1 MSSIANCVAALAVAA
16 SAREITFPP
25 VSGVQHPMAG
35 ADINASPIFP
45 GLDIS
50 SALYAG
56 LSTYANL
63 PYVHCLAGEGEDVEP
78 YDIAI
83 LGAPFDTVCCILAP
97 WYLGTC

>member
-1 MSSIANCVAALAVAA
+1 MSAYGSLLAALAVSTA
-16 SAREITFPP
+16 AREITFPP

-35 ADINASPIFP
+35 IDMSASPIFP

-50 SALYAG
+50 QAMYAG
-56 LSTYANL
+56 LSTFANL

-83 LGAPFDTVCCILAP
+83 LGAPFDTVR
-97 WYLGTC
+97 